1 MSIFSTNQA
10 RQFYVVSGLVQSSG
24 LVDASHRIGA
34 ASTLGTI
41 GIGTNAT
48 HMWFEY
54 MGAGGPTRSD
64 LIPLNHVRAIKQTN
78 AEDMERNLNAVEVT
92 LNASMID
99 SSYVIGGN
107 DCILNITIPN
117 YENGGTEYKLLKH
130 GAVHTYSTM
139 APSDFYK
146 VLACSI
152 YGSIAKDAVKPF
164 KVLLKNSSTPVE
176 VTSTDKTDYAATTAT
191 GIYLVEAEQ
200 PWSRGKIAQYE
211 IEMQLNANTVIVE
224 GEEIDWLVTD
234 YTINSGGTYGTLK
247 NGKMT
252 ADLEWFCMG
261 ERGDIYRGAG
271 WPMNIETTYQVD
283 PTTEYDYLDIHYFF
297 QGEGISVQQSEK
309 TITLVGTKSGAKIDD
324 IVDAIEGLTVPPA
337 YNGIVPEGN
346 LDFSGGE

>member
-10 RQFYVVSGLVQSSG
+10 RQFYVVSGLVQGSG
-24 LVDASHRIGA
+24 LIDSSHRIGA

-78 AEDMERNLNAVEVT
+78 AEDMERNLNAVQIT
-92 LNASMID
+92 LNTAMVDD
-99 SSYVIGGN
+99 SVVVGGQ

-117 YENGGTEYKLLKH
+117 YENGGTEYKLLKF

-139 APSDFYK
+139 APSDFYIA
-146 VLACSI
+146 LACSI
-152 YGSIAKDAVKPF
+152 YGGVSRDAVKPF
-164 KVLLKNSSTPVE
+164 KVYLKNASTPVE
-176 VTSTDKTDYAATTAT
+176 VTSTKKDDYAVTAT

-211 IEMQLNANTVIVE
+211 IEMQLSANTVIVD
-224 GEEIDWLVTD
+224 GEEINWLVTD
-234 YTINSGGTYGTLK
+234 YTINSGGSYGTSK
-247 NGKMT
+247 NGKLT

-271 WPMNIETTYQVD
+271 WPLDIETTYQVD

-297 QGEGISVQQSEK
+297 QGEGVSVQQSEK

-324 IVDAIEGLTVPPA
+324 IVDAIEGLTVPPT
-337 YNGIVPEGN
+337 YNGMVPEGN
-346 LDFSGGE
+346 LDFSGGD